1 MCHYPYKSME
11 TARGIKKTPFYDRCL
26 SKGAVFKDVSGW
38 EVPDWYGEGEVQDQV
53 QLISSSGKHN
63 HSDNKKKKINH
74 VINNK
79 NNKVNNTS
87 EPSTATIT
95 NKKETVTDNSSITP
109 AVYALQN
116 QPPVYSFQKPY
127 FFENWKKEHQTC
139 RQGVVVFDMSFMSK
153 FYVLGKW

>member
-63 HSDNKKKKINH
+63 HGDNNN
-74 VINNK
+74 NNK
-79 NNKVNNTS
+79 TS
-87 EPSTATIT
+87 GSSTTIS
-95 NKKETVTDNSSITP
+95 KKEISGNNSSITP
-109 AVYALQN
+109 AAVYAFQN